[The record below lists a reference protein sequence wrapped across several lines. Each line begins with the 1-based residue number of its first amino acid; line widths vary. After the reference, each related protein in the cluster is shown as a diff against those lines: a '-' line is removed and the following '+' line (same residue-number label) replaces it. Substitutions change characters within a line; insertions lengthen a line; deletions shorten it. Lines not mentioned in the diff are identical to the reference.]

1 MRPKLSAVPATLGI
15 GNQCQPYEQER
26 GRVATASSNGMN
38 PIYYSCL
45 RETRPI
51 PDISD
56 LSGGTLA
63 ALPATVRI
71 HAVHVADDE
80 IACPYPR
87 KAGTSQTGAATGSP
101 SSRVRCRAKPASMRS
116 SPLSA
121 GRPANEPETRQRPAI
136 LTG

>member
-1 MRPKLSAVPATLGI
+1 MSAVPATLGI

-87 KAGTSQTGAATGSP
+87 KAGDIPDRGRDWFTVQPGEVPCEACLDAIQPSERRAA
-101 SSRVRCRAKPASMRS
+101 R
-116 SPLSA
+116 
-121 GRPANEPETRQRPAI
+121 
-136 LTG
+136 